1 MAWAIFLSQLLAC
14 AAPFSLGPV
23 PPGDS
28 GLALQALSKLAP
40 RLTPQALETALT
52 ALKRLQTNGA
62 KVRSDVLT
70 VIDYTKPS
78 TERRL
83 WVFDLIQKRVLFEEL
98 VAHGK
103 NSGDNQA
110 ETFSNAPESLMTS
123 LGVFLTGGAY
133 IGRHGLSLRLEG
145 LEKGINDNAMS
156 RAIVIH
162 GANYVSDAIA
172 KAKGRIG
179 RSWGCPAVRSEIA
192 SRLIKIL
199 QDGSLVIAYYPDRSW
214 LQASKLCCSCARCI
228 RGSRTIRATRTRSA
242 ESEAATVLDHS

>member
-1 MAWAIFLSQLLAC
+1 MASAIFLSQLLAS

-23 PPGDS
+23 PSGDS
-28 GLALQALSKLAP
+28 GLELRALSRLAP

-52 ALKRLQTNGA
+52 ALKRLLTNGA

-83 WVFDLIQKRVLFEEL
+83 WVFDLTHKQVLFEEL

-110 ETFSNAPESLMTS
+110 VTFSNAPESLMTS

-199 QDGSLVIAYYPDRSW
+199 QDGTLVIAYYPDRSW
-214 LQASKLCCSCARCI
+214 LQASKLAV
-228 RGSRTIRATRTRSA
+228 
-242 ESEAATVLDHS
+242 AAPGAFAVPEP